1 MFKLIAADCSPSILS
16 AIQAALP
23 EAEFEIFSFSDGT
36 EVIKALDRIKP
47 DILLLNLFLKARDGY
62 EVCHFINSHDH
73 FQKIPLFLLKGA
85 FEPVD
90 EERLSGLKYWG
101 MIEEPFDSKILALK
115 IREAVEG
122 GDEPQILP
130 EEPVLGGDPLP
141 SSGSGRDVR
150 DWVVETLGRNEDRI
164 RQDVRNLVLDDVKK
178 LLKERGFAPAEHG
191 EGADDKK

>member
-1 MFKLIAADCSPSILS
+1 MFKLIVADCAPSISS

-23 EAEFEIFSFSDGT
+23 EAEFEIFPFSDGT
-36 EVIKALDRIKP
+36 EVIKSLDRIKP
-47 DILLLNLFLKARDGY
+47 DVLLLNLFLKTRDGY
-62 EVCHFINSHDH
+62 DVCHFINSHDH
-73 FQKIPLFLLKGA
+73 FHKIPLFLLKGA

-90 EERLSGLKYWG
+90 EERLSGLKYWE

-130 EEPVLGGDPLP
+130 EEPVFGGNPLP
-141 SSGSGRDVR
+141 SSGSGRDVK
-150 DWVVETLGRNEDRI
+150 DWLVEILGRNEDRI
-164 RQDVRNLVLDDVKK
+164 RQEVRSLVLDDVKE
-178 LLKERGFAPAEHG
+178 LLKERGFAPAKPG

>member
-1 MFKLIAADCSPSILS
+1 MFKLIVADCAPSIFN

-23 EAEFEIFSFSDGT
+23 EAEFEIFPFSDGT
-36 EVIKALDRIKP
+36 EVIKSLDRIKP
-47 DILLLNLFLKARDGY
+47 DALLLNLFLKAKDGY
-62 EVCHFINSHDH
+62 DVCHFINSHDR

-90 EERLSGLKYWG
+90 EERLSGLKYWE

-122 GDEPQILP
+122 GDEPPILP
-130 EEPVLGGDPLP
+130 EEPVLEGNPLT

-150 DWVVETLGRNEDRI
+150 DWVVEILGRNENRI
-164 RQDVRNLVLDDVKK
+164 RQEVRSLVLDDVKK
-178 LLKERGFAPAEHG
+178 LLKEKGFSNAKHG
-191 EGADDKK
+191 EGADEKE